1 MKDMIMYLKPVLF
14 IIIVLGALSSQAS
27 ALDEVERAIIK
38 CRTDASSPANQVV
51 CLEKALRSMSVSEGD
66 GNWAGSATPSVQSNS
81 INAPLVKAPLNK
93 APLTKAPL
101 TKAPLATAP
110 AKVAVIQPRGIGAEQ
125 VKAAQNKG
133 LKSSARINV
142 EAIVADF
149 AYNQSNSLVL
159 VLKNGQVWKQR
170 AGDLNSV
177 RLKKGETP
185 RVIIRPGALSGYRM
199 EFPIQKQTITVS
211 RLQ

>member
-1 MKDMIMYLKPVLF
+1 MYLKPVLF

-81 INAPLVKAPLNK
+81 INAPLVK

>member
-81 INAPLVKAPLNK
+81 INAPLVK